1 MADNAVAHFFAHRYA
16 NAVFIFPGFHHIH
29 HQQSVRIGSS
39 IPVYHLELTVLLNGR
54 KSFHPKLLTI
64 RLSKHS
70 PFFREGKKR
79 KGHMMLWP
87 VVLLL

>member
-1 MADNAVAHFFAHRYA
+1 MADNTVAHFFAHRYA
-16 NAVFIFPGFHHIH
+16 NAVFIFPVFHNIH
-29 HQQSVRIGSS
+29 HQQSVCIGSS

-70 PFFREGKKR
+70 PVSGKVR
-79 KGHMMLWP
+79 KEKAT
-87 VVLLL
+87 

>member
-1 MADNAVAHFFAHRYA
+1 MADNTVAHFFAHRYA

-70 PFFREGKKR
+70 PFSGKVR
-79 KGHMMLWP
+79 KEKAT
-87 VVLLL
+87 

>member
-1 MADNAVAHFFAHRYA
+1 MMADNAVAHFFAYRYA

-70 PFFREGKKR
+70 PFSGKVR
-79 KGHMMLWP
+79 KEKAT
-87 VVLLL
+87 